1 MKEQNETELS
11 KREEKEYSKKET
23 ERLVV
28 ELLNKGEKPKDIAEK
43 THKSLSSIYSIIY
56 RLTGKYSHAQENVK
70 LQTETRGYMIA
81 YLANK
86 GYSQRAIVEILG
98 TTDRT
103 IRDVKKSE
111 IVALTEDEIDDL
123 ITANSSVEDY
133 EKVQKIKLF
142 VIANEKKIIEM
153 LQKGRELRTIARALK
168 ISGKELRGLIDKLVF
183 MGKVELTEGNRYVV
197 IKNTS
202 SKKDL
207 AVNSEKVDETDK
219 DDKKAKM
226 MDNSKE
232 DEKQITSTK
241 RTVNDGEEYDEEIKR
256 MREEYA
262 VKCRNE
268 IKVLTPYIKRG
279 DISLTTKSMC
289 FRCCQSI
296 VQGGK
301 TLTEQEL
308 QVLSEAIAYGEGPL
322 NMESI
327 RFVASEYM
335 KLGNMKPAIT
345 LVNTCMNTYGESEQL
360 SNARKIILQMNAKQ
374 SIINCLRKNMTIEQ
388 IMCKTGAREAEII
401 SVRKQYFAE
410 YESAK
415 SKSSNEVS
423 KVDCEEDLA
432 L

>member
-11 KREEKEYSKKET
+11 KREEKKSSKKET
-23 ERLVV
+23 ERLVA
-28 ELLNKGEKPKDIAEK
+28 ELLKKGEKTKDIAKK
-43 THKSLSSIYSIIY
+43 TNKSLSSIYSIIY

-81 YLANK
+81 YLVNK
-86 GYSQRAIVEILG
+86 GYSQRAIAEILG

-103 IRDVKKSE
+103 IRDVKKSD
-111 IVALTEDEIDDL
+111 IIALTDDEIDNL
-123 ITANSSVEDY
+123 IATNSNVEDY

-142 VIANEKKIIEM
+142 VISNEKKIIEM
-153 LQKGRELRTIARALK
+153 LQKGKELRTIARTLK
-168 ISGKELRGLIDKLVF
+168 ISGKELRGIIDKLVF
-183 MGKVELTEGNRYVV
+183 MGKAELTEENRYVA
-197 IKNTS
+197 IKNNRL
-202 SKKDL
+202 KKVL
-207 AVNSEKVDETDK
+207 AVSSEKVDETDK

-241 RTVNDGEEYDEEIKR
+241 GIVNDGEEIKR

-279 DISLTTKSMC
+279 DISLTTKAMC
-289 FRCCQSI
+289 FRCCQGI
-296 VQGGK
+296 VQGKK

>member
-11 KREEKEYSKKET
+11 KREEKKSSKKET
-23 ERLVV
+23 ERLVA
-28 ELLNKGEKPKDIAEK
+28 ELLKKGEKPKDIAKK
-43 THKSLSSIYSIIY
+43 TNKSLSSIYSIIY

-81 YLANK
+81 YLVNK
-86 GYSQRAIVEILG
+86 GYSQRAIVELLG

-103 IRDVKKSE
+103 IRDVKKSD
-111 IVALTEDEIDDL
+111 IIALTDDEIDNL
-123 ITANSSVEDY
+123 IATNSNVEDY

-142 VIANEKKIIEM
+142 VISNEKKIIEM
-153 LQKGRELRTIARALK
+153 LQKGKELRTIARTLK
-168 ISGKELRGLIDKLVF
+168 ISGKELRGIIDKLVF
-183 MGKVELTEGNRYVV
+183 MGKVELTEENRYVA
-197 IKNTS
+197 IKNNR
-202 SKKDL
+202 SKKVL
-207 AVNSEKVDETDK
+207 AVSSEKVDETDK
-219 DDKKAKM
+219 DDKKTKM

-241 RTVNDGEEYDEEIKR
+241 EIVNDGEEYDEEIKR